1 LASPSEQPDPA
12 QDLLNQQTAYVH
24 QVMSEVAYE
33 QQEMSVNDVHL
44 PPALMFTVND
54 TLAQLG
60 DVTDMNMV
68 HALGPILRDLMVMSF
83 YLGLRLGQEGITL
96 LDCNC

>member
-1 LASPSEQPDPA
+1 MASPSEQPDPEQELFNA
-12 QDLLNQQTAYVH
+12 QIAYVH
-24 QVMSEVAYE
+24 QVMSEVAAE
-33 QQEMSVNDVHL
+33 QQEMSIDDVHL

-68 HALGPILRDLMVMSF
+68 HTLGPIFRDLMVMSF
-83 YLGLRLGQEGITL
+83 YLGLRLGKEGITL
-96 LDCNC
+96 LDCRC